1 MTRCRA
7 VLLVIALGLATAVGP
22 GCRPARRA
30 TSVDCLQIFDRLVEL
45 EMDERG
51 FRDEVAVIRT
61 KERLRHELTTSIA
74 SCEGRPLSDNA
85 LACVRRAHRAEE
97 ITHVCLE

>member
-7 VLLVIALGLATAVGP
+7 VFLIIALAPAIGP
-22 GCRPARRA
+22 ACQPARRA
-30 TSVDCLQIFDRLVEL
+30 TSADCLQIFDRLVEL

-51 FRDEVAVIRT
+51 FHDEVAVIRT
-61 KERLRHELTTSIA
+61 KERLRRELTTSIA
-74 SCEGRPLSDNA
+74 SCEGRPMSDNA

-97 ITHVCLE
+97 ITHVCLD

>member
-1 MTRCRA
+1 MNRCRA
-7 VLLVIALGLATAVGP
+7 VFFGIALALVPAIGP
-22 GCRPARRA
+22 ACRPARPA

-51 FRDEVAVIRT
+51 FRDEVAIIRT
-61 KERLRHELTTSIA
+61 KERLRRELRTPIA
-74 SCEGRPLSDNA
+74 RCEGRPVSDNA

>member
-7 VLLVIALGLATAVGP
+7 VFLGIALALALAIGP
-22 GCRPARRA
+22 ACRPARPA
-30 TSVDCLQIFDRLVEL
+30 TSEDCLQIFDRLVEL

-51 FRDEVAVIRT
+51 FRDEVAIIRT
-61 KERLRHELTTSIA
+61 EERLRRELRIPIA
-74 SCEGRPLSDNA
+74 SCEGRPVSDNA
-85 LACVRRAHRAEE
+85 LACVRRAQRAEE